1 MRRVKMIIGMFF
13 VMALFVAFSPCK
25 ASAEL
30 LGMLDDVWFKM
41 NVEFSG
47 KQYDPATE
55 ELSKKEFNITVY
67 LRSSNGNQE
76 GYDFEMYTKNV
87 DGEWELTEVG
97 SSFGATVSGPGE
109 KWIMV
114 VDENFGFWEK
124 KGKYIRFYMTA
135 IIKIKKKDTG
145 AFKSA
150 TFKTLGAEVYEGV
163 DADETVEYYGGA
175 KVKGESIKV
184 GDLPFTPIPEPT

>member
-25 ASAEL
+25 ASAEV

-55 ELSKKEFNITVY
+55 ELSNEEFNMKVY
-67 LRSSNGNQE
+67 IHTTWDEEE
-76 GYDFEMYTKNV
+76 GYDIEMYTKNV
-87 DGEWELTEVG
+87 DGEWEWWLGLVR
-97 SSFGATVSGPGE
+97 SFDAEVSGPGE
-109 KWIMV
+109 KWIIL
-114 VDENFGFWEK
+114 DDNFGRWSK
-124 KGKYIRFYMTA
+124 KGKYIRFDMVA
-135 IIKIKKKDTG
+135 IFKIKEKDTG

-150 TFKTLGAEVYEGV
+150 TFKTFGAEVYYGEN
-163 DADETVEYYGGA
+163 ADGTVEYYGGA

-184 GDLPFTPIPEPT
+184 GDLPFTPPEPT

>member
-25 ASAEL
+25 ASAEI
-30 LGMLDDVWFKM
+30 LGMLDDVWFEM

-55 ELSKKEFNITVY
+55 ELSKKEFNMKVY
-67 LRSSNGNQE
+67 LHSSNGNQE

-87 DGEWELTEVG
+87 EGEWELTEAG
-97 SSFGATVSGPGE
+97 SSFGASVSGPGE
-109 KWIMV
+109 RWILLA
-114 VDENFGFWEK
+114 DENFGQWIK
-124 KGKYIRFYMTA
+124 KGKYIEFYMTA
-135 IIKIKKKDTG
+135 IFKITKKDTG

-150 TFKTLGAEVYEGV
+150 TFKTFGANVYYGEN
-163 DADETVEYYGGA
+163 ADGTVQYYGGA
-175 KVKGESIKV
+175 QVKGESIKV
-184 GDLPFTPIPEPT
+184 RDLPFTPLEPT

>member
-25 ASAEL
+25 ASAQL

-47 KQYDPATE
+47 KQYDPITE
-55 ELSKKEFNITVY
+55 ELSNEEFNMKVY
-67 LRSSNGNQE
+67 LHTTLNE
-76 GYDFEMYTKNV
+76 EDGYNISTYTKNV
-87 DGEWELTEVG
+87 DGEWEVESTGVR
-97 SSFGATVSGPGE
+97 SFDALVSGPDE

-114 VDENFGFWEK
+114 VDENFGVWSK
-124 KGKYIRFYMTA
+124 KGKYIRFWMTA

-175 KVKGESIKV
+175 KVIGESIKV
-184 GDLPFTPIPEPT
+184 RDLPFTPPGPT

>member
-47 KQYDPATE
+47 KQYDLDTE
-55 ELSKKEFNITVY
+55 ELSNEEFNMKVY
-67 LRSSNGNQE
+67 IHTTLNEEE
-76 GYDFEMYTKNV
+76 GYDIEMYTKNV
-87 DGEWELTEVG
+87 DGEWERTET
-97 SSFGATVSGPGE
+97 SRSFDAEVSGPGE

-150 TFKTLGAEVYEGV
+150 TFKTLGAEVYYGEN
-163 DADETVEYYGGA
+163 ADGTVEYYGGA